1 MSVTRIEGTRPL
13 EAAQPHT
20 TLQSRVPGE
29 PKTPE
34 ESERK
39 PPAEE
44 PEPVPVPVPA
54 EFKPYSLSF
63 RFEKELNR
71 VVVKVID
78 PLTGELVREI
88 PPESVIAALKQ
99 LRRAPGS
106 LVDQEA

>member
-13 EAAQPHT
+13 EATQPYT
-20 TLQSRVPGE
+20 TLHPRVPEE
-29 PKTPE
+29 PKQPE
-34 ESERK
+34 KSDSK

-44 PEPVPVPVPA
+44 PSPSPSN
-54 EFKPYSLSF
+54 FTPYSLSF
-63 RFEKELNR
+63 RFEQELNR

-78 PLTGELVREI
+78 PVTGEVVREI

-106 LVDQEA
+106 LVDGEA

>member
-29 PKTPE
+29 PKATE
-34 ESERK
+34 ESDRQ

-44 PEPVPVPVPA
+44 PAPVPA

-63 RFEKELNR
+63 HFDKELNR

-78 PLTGELVREI
+78 PVTGEVVREI

>member
-29 PKTPE
+29 PKKLE
-34 ESERK
+34 ESERP

-44 PEPVPVPVPA
+44 PAPA
-54 EFKPYSLSF
+54 PSNFKPYALSF

-78 PLTGELVREI
+78 PVTGEVVREI
-88 PPESVIAALKQ
+88 PPESVIEALKQ

>member
-29 PKTPE
+29 PKAPE
-34 ESERK
+34 ESDRP

-44 PEPVPVPVPA
+44 PVSAPA
-54 EFKPYSLSF
+54 NCTPYSLSF
-63 RFEKELNR
+63 RFDKELDR
-71 VVVKVID
+71 VLVKVID
-78 PLTGELVREI
+78 PVSGELVREI
-88 PPESVIAALKQ
+88 PPEAVIAALKQ